1 MALGVMIKS
10 AGPIALD
17 LEFQVQPGELMALV
31 GPSGSGK
38 TTVLRTIAG
47 LWQPTKARVT
57 VGGVTWLDTDLGIA
71 LPPHRRKV
79 GIVFQSYA
87 LFPHMTAKAN
97 VMAALDHFP
106 TARRPAEARR
116 LLALVGLD
124 GLDTR
129 LPAQLSGG
137 QQQRV
142 AVARALARS
151 PAALLLDEPFSAVDR
166 KMRETLYRE
175 IGDLRAVLNMPV
187 ILVTHD
193 MNEAQLLADTMVVIE
208 AGRML
213 RAGST
218 AEIMFDPAALRGMG
232 LREASAT
239 LNAVIADH
247 EDDGLTRLETAA
259 GPLWLPHIKAGA
271 GTRVRIRIMAHE
283 VILSR
288 DAPFGLS
295 ALNILPAT
303 VIEVMTGDGPG
314 AIVRLQLG
322 QDVILARV
330 TRRSAAALALG
341 PGVTCFAILKS
352 MSVARDQV
360 GVATIAKKDA
370 Q

>member
-1 MALGVMIKS
+1 MALGVMVQ
-10 AGPIALD
+10 AVGPIALD

-47 LWQPTKARVT
+47 LWQPTTARIT
-57 VGGVTWLDTDLGIA
+57 VGGATWLDTALGIA

-79 GIVFQSYA
+79 GMVFQSYA

-97 VMAALDHFP
+97 VMAALDHLSA
-106 TARRPAEARR
+106 TARHTEARR

-124 GLDTR
+124 GLDAR
-129 LPAQLSGG
+129 LPAELSGG

-151 PAALLLDEPFSAVDR
+151 PDALLLDEPFSAVDR
-166 KMRETLYRE
+166 TMRETLYRE
-175 IGDLRAVLNMPV
+175 IRDLRAVLNMPV

-213 RAGST
+213 RTGST
-218 AEIMFDPAALRGMG
+218 AEIMFDPTALRGMG

-239 LNAVIADH
+239 LNAIITAH

-259 GPLWLPHIKAGA
+259 GPLWLPRIEAGVGA
-271 GTRVRIRIMAHE
+271 RVRIRIMAHE
-283 VILSR
+283 IILSR
-288 DAPFGLS
+288 DAPLGLS
-295 ALNILPAT
+295 ALNVLPAT
-303 VIEVMTGDGPG
+303 VIDVMTGDGPG

-341 PGVTCFAILKS
+341 SGVGCFAILKS
-352 MSVARDQV
+352 MSVARDHI
-360 GVATIAKKDA
+360 GVATIAQQDA
-370 Q
+370 R